1 MATQEPLTAS
11 NWPAPAADLIER
23 LVGTV
28 RDKTT
33 GPVIKIVRGI
43 VFGFVIAVLATASLV
58 LITITAVRALT
69 NFLPGGVWFSYIIAA
84 AVFLAAGTL
93 CWSRRTRRSV

>member
-11 NWPAPAADLIER
+11 NWPAQAADHIER

-43 VFGFVIAVLATASLV
+43 VFGFVIAVLGTVALV
-58 LITITAVRALT
+58 LVTITAIRVLT

-84 AVFLAAGTL
+84 AVFLGAGSL
-93 CWSRRTRRSV
+93 FWSKRTRRPV

>member
-11 NWPAPAADLIER
+11 NWPAQAADLIER
-23 LVGTV
+23 LVGRV
-28 RDKTT
+28 RDRAT

-43 VFGFVIAVLATASLV
+43 VFGFIIAVLAIAALV
-58 LITITAVRALT
+58 LVTITAVRALT

-84 AVFLAAGTL
+84 AVFGAAGSL
-93 CWSRRTRRSV
+93 CGSRRTRRSA

>member
-11 NWPAPAADLIER
+11 NWPAQAADHIER

-33 GPVIKIVRGI
+33 GPVIKIVRSI
-43 VFGFVIAVLATASLV
+43 VFGFVIAVLATVALV
-58 LITITAVRALT
+58 LVTITAIRVLT

-84 AVFLAAGTL
+84 AVFLAAGSL
-93 CWSRRTRRSV
+93 CWSRRTRRSI